1 MLKVLTLI
9 LQLDIINCIWI
20 KLWFS
25 ISPWEDRGILDKK
38 YICVHMWLFFLWSN
52 GSQSVA
58 PRQSISIACTCYK
71 CRFSGPTSDFLDQ
84 KLRVGPSSLCSVSVL
99 VLLLHT
105 QALPGI
111 TCFCGKSKLDDTEHS
126 RAFPPPAPQCPPL
139 LCLSFARL
147 VLSVFVLI
155 NGVDTERCKRTK
167 CV

>member
-38 YICVHMWLFFLWSN
+38 YICVHRWLFFLWSN

-71 CRFSGPTSDFLDQ
+71 CRFSGSTSDFLDQ
-84 KLRVGPSSLCSVSVL
+84 KLLGWDPAVCVLWASWCCCCTLRLYLLLPASVGSRKWMTQNTPGLSHLPPHNAHPSSV
-99 VLLLHT
+99 
-105 QALPGI
+105 
-111 TCFCGKSKLDDTEHS
+111 
-126 RAFPPPAPQCPPL
+126 CPSL
-139 LCLSFARL
+139 GWFFRSLYW
-147 VLSVFVLI
+147 
-155 NGVDTERCKRTK
+155 
-167 CV
+167 